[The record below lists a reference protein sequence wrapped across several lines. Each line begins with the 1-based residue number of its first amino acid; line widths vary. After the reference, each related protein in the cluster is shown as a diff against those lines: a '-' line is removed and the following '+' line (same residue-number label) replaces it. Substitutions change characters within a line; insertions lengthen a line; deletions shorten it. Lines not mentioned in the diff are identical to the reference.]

1 MTNTELWVKALNE
14 IEHRVAKDFYS
25 IYSMEDALQGVSA
38 PAFSVDSGASKGCII
53 PKDSDFVIK
62 WTRDKRE
69 REAEQELEIYQEA
82 VARGIDFLFPQ
93 TCFLCEVSGVKFFAQ
108 QKVDCSRSNLN
119 RKTYIKYEKITKTVK
134 AEILRKAQKGFY
146 NYSWRSVDTLW
157 LSMVISLYGKKTT
170 LKLEQFTMEFKIN
183 DLHDSNI
190 GFINNRPV
198 LLDFCGYHR

>member
-1 MTNTELWVKALNE
+1 MTNTELWVKILNK
-14 IEHRVAKDFYS
+14 IEHKVATDFYS
-25 IYSMEDALQGVSA
+25 IYSMEDALQEVSA
-38 PAFSVDSGASKGCII
+38 PEFSVDSGVTKGCII

-69 REAEQELEIYQEA
+69 NEAEQELEIYQEA

-108 QKVDCSRSNLN
+108 QKVDCSRYDLDE
-119 RKTYIKYEKITKTVK
+119 KAYTKYKKITKTVK
-134 AEILRKAQKGFY
+134 AEIFQKAQKGFY
-146 NYSWRSVDTLW
+146 NYSWRSIDNLW
-157 LSMVISLYGKKTT
+157 LSMIISLYGKKIT
-170 LKLEQFTMEFKIN
+170 LKLEQFTVDFKIN
-183 DLHDSNI
+183 DLHNGNI